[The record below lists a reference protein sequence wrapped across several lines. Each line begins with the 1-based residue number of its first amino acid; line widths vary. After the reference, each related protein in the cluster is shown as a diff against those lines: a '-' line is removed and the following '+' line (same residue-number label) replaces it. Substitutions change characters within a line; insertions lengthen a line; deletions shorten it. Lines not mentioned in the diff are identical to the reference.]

1 MVELDSLDRNIRTL
15 KELQRV
21 AWQQLADRS
30 ATTLECQD
38 LRNQLRHTGK
48 ELRYYLEMNHNEP
61 DSATSVLTI
70 MASGSGTLGK
80 KPPLVPPTTA
90 FTHNDHQK
98 VTEMVTDCGLMRSYG
113 AAL

>member
-38 LRNQLRHTGK
+38 LRNQLRHTGN
-48 ELRYYLEMNHNEP
+48 ELRYYLEMKSQRARFRHQRVDDNRIGFGLP
-61 DSATSVLTI
+61 R
-70 MASGSGTLGK
+70 K
-80 KPPLVPPTTA
+80 KA
-90 FTHNDHQK
+90 AA
-98 VTEMVTDCGLMRSYG
+98 G
-113 AAL
+113 APSDGFYAQ

>member
-21 AWQQLADRS
+21 VWQQLADRS

-38 LRNQLRHTGK
+38 LRNQLRHTGN
-48 ELRYYLEMNHNEP
+48 ELRYYLEMKSQRARFRHQRVDDNG
-61 DSATSVLTI
+61 I
-70 MASGSGTLGK
+70 GFRTLGK

-98 VTEMVTDCGLMRSYG
+98 VTEMV
-113 AAL
+113 

>member
-38 LRNQLRHTGK
+38 LRNQLRHTGN
-48 ELRYYLEMNHNEP
+48 ELRYYLEMKSQRARFRHQPVDDNGIGFRHPWKKAAAGAPNDVCVP
-61 DSATSVLTI
+61 KTLNPTIVVMKSA
-70 MASGSGTLGK
+70 K
-80 KPPLVPPTTA
+80 
-90 FTHNDHQK
+90 D
-98 VTEMVTDCGLMRSYG
+98 G
-113 AAL
+113 A